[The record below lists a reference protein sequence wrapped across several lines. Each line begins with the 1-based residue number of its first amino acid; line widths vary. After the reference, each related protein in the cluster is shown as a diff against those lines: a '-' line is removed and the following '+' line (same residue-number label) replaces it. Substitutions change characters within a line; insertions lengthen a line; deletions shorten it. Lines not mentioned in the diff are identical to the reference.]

1 MKNNIHPQY
10 QDVAFHDTAADHYI
24 IVGSSLQT
32 DKTVELDGKTYPY
45 FALDISSASH
55 PFYTGKQSIA
65 TQDGRV
71 AKFNNR
77 FGKLKS

>member
-1 MKNNIHPQY
+1 MKINIHPKY

-45 FALDISSASH
+45 FAIDISSASH
-55 PFYTGKQSIA
+55 PFYTGKQSVV

-77 FGKLKS
+77 FGKVKS